1 MLPARIVLEN
11 GPAEQCFATIVLPFS
26 ESESISAAFV
36 VDASMAL
43 ALLASS
49 YDAIIL
55 TSMALTW
62 SNIFCSVR
70 TTFACG
76 LLPRSNE
83 LKFFL
88 GEEALLVW

>member
-1 MLPARIVLEN
+1 MLEN

-26 ESESISAAFV
+26 DPESISAAFV

-70 TTFACG
+70 TASPTFACG